1 MTPREENFYDYVYK
15 LFYQI
20 SNAKPEQIGLEF
32 SRQTTLPI
40 LKIMPDVSMVVPIPK
55 RIGEYYAFG
64 GMLFENTDDGRKS
77 LWALFFASLYHM
89 ASHAAISDYSKY
101 FQWMKNKTED
111 SSWQV
116 IDFIED
122 VRAQKFLERT
132 DKEIWRHVSEV
143 ESKLVPGLK
152 PGNPGSGQPFQPYHK
167 AQDAKTLGRAGDIIL
182 NTGDGDRND
191 LLNIA
196 DYLYKRRNLLQT
208 TILPNRERH
217 VPTWPMKFEVR
228 APVLPIAGEMAEKAQ
243 KIDDLWMADEI
254 EKTKILRQYK
264 KHMKNL
270 HFDRVIVPQGNLQ
283 KYAQTREKVLPLL
296 RRMRQQIRLISNL
309 TDSPTIDQVGYIDM
323 QLAIQAIASESQT
336 SDIFEREEIRRGEE
350 AWVILVDK
358 SASMNLR
365 CQELNE
371 LLVCMAESANE
382 LTGKYDAW
390 AIYGFDTSFHI
401 VKDFKERYSQEVKAR
416 IGEIGSGGLTLLP
429 DALEVANR
437 VLNEDQ
443 RERKYIFVITDGSP
457 SGYMR
462 IHEAFSKIV
471 KKTDMSDITLVAI
484 GVSKKV
490 TRGFKNTA
498 QAKDLK
504 TLVAKFI
511 TAYRT
516 ASSDM

>member
-1 MTPREENFYDYVYK
+1 MLREENFYDYAYK
-15 LFYQI
+15 LFYQF
-20 SNAKPEQIGLEF
+20 SNVKPEQVGLEF
-32 SRQTTLPI
+32 SRQTTIPI
-40 LKIMPDVSMVVPIPK
+40 LKTIPDVSMVVPIPK
-55 RIGEYYAFG
+55 RIGEEYALG
-64 GMLFENTDDGRKS
+64 GMLFENTDVGRKS
-77 LWALFFASLYHM
+77 MWALFFASFYHV
-89 ASHAAISDYSKY
+89 ASHAAISDYAKY
-101 FQWMKNKTED
+101 VQWMKNKTED
-111 SSWQV
+111 ASWQV

-122 VRAQKFLERT
+122 IRAQEFLERT
-132 DKEIWRHVSEV
+132 DKEIWRNVSEV

-152 PGNPGSGQPFQPYHK
+152 SGNPSTDQSFQPYHK
-167 AQDAKTLGRAGDIIL
+167 AQDAKILGRAKETILKAGSGDK
-182 NTGDGDRND
+182 D
-191 LLNIA
+191 LLDIA

-217 VPTWPMKFEVR
+217 VPTWPMKFELR
-228 APVLPIAGEMAEKAQ
+228 ATTLPITGEMADKVE
-243 KIDDLWMADEI
+243 KIDGLWMADEI

-270 HFDRVIVPQGNLQ
+270 HFDRVVMPQGNLQ
-283 KYAQTREKVLPLL
+283 KYSQTREKVLPLL

-390 AIYGFDTSFHI
+390 AVYGFDSSFHI
-401 VKDFKERYSQEVKAR
+401 LKDFKERYSQEVKAR